1 MSACYIPSPESIG
14 TDYFAGPEAYAA
26 RIRAAMAGNPAPY
39 LVSRR
44 YFGREAFRPL
54 AAPVRPSTARP
65 IPAITAPAPRVP
77 YLRPWPPVRPAAF
90 VARYPQFKGLEGFEG
105 FLSKIKKAVKK
116 VGKGVAKVAKKTV
129 KAVSNAVR
137 SVGRFARKNW
147 KWVVLAA
154 AAAFTIYYFG
164 PAIASK
170 LNAGYLKLKGYTVA
184 AGKWTAAKAKTCMDG
199 MKKLLGGKKVGELQP
214 SEVEA
219 MGEVNEVTGQ
229 TIVPPEILKCFGKQ
243 ALTLAEE
250 AAQAPAQAAPV
261 EVEPEPEEAP
271 EAPATRTR
279 NKPDK
284 EKKDLPKW
292 VLPAAAAAGGL
303 ALALVLGK

>member
-1 MSACYIPSPESIG
+1 MSACYLPFAAPE
-14 TDYFAGPEAYAA
+14 FAGPEAFAA
-26 RIRAAMAGNPAPY
+26 KVRAAMAGNPAPY
-39 LVSRR
+39 LNRRR

-54 AAPVRPSTARP
+54 PAPARPTTARP
-65 IPAITAPAPRVP
+65 APVPRVP

-90 VARYPQFKGLEGFEG
+90 TARYPVTAQGLEGFEG

-147 KWVVLAA
+147 KWVVVAA
-154 AAAFTIYYFG
+154 AAAATIYTMG
-164 PAIASK
+164 GAAGIAAK
-170 LNAGYLKLKGYTVA
+170 LSAGMAKLKGGVIA
-184 AGKWTAAKAKTCMDG
+184 AGKWTAGKASACMSG
-199 MKKLLGGKKVGELQP
+199 MQKLLGGKKIGELQP
-214 SEVEA
+214 TEVEA
-219 MGEVNEVTGQ
+219 MGEANEAAGQ
-229 TIVPPEILKCFGKQ
+229 AIVPPEILKCFSKQ

-250 AAQAPAQAAPV
+250 AAPVPAQAAPAPV
-261 EVEPEPEEAP
+261 QAEPEEAP
-271 EAPATRTR
+271 EEAPATRTR